1 MGTAPC
7 LALSGK
13 LEFFSLKKG
22 GGGERKRKLKKKKK
36 ENRGGKGGGV
46 AAKVLFPTRGSSPN
60 TLEAGVLMPWCFLS
74 DEL

>member
-13 LEFFSLKKG
+13 LDSSLKK
-22 GGGERKRKLKKKKK
+22 KRSKTIQKFFKKEVSKKK
-36 ENRGGKGGGV
+36 GGKYFF
-46 AAKVLFPTRGSSPN
+46 AAKVLFPTRGSSTN
-60 TLEAGVLMPWCFLS
+60 RLEAGALMPWCFLS

>member
-13 LEFFSLKKG
+13 LEFFSLKK
-22 GGGERKRKLKKKKK
+22 KRKEKGCFFKKRKQ
-36 ENRGGKGGGV
+36 ENKGFS

-60 TLEAGVLMPWCFLS
+60 MLEAGALMPRCFLS